1 MCAKEGAFLCSR
13 EIPYSMLYAYSSKFQ
28 HKLQSCSVFGLVS
41 GCQRVKFE
49 IRTKFTTIARNED
62 RRGEGGGEKT
72 DNET

>member
-1 MCAKEGAFLCSR
+1 MQKRVLFYAL

-62 RRGEGGGEKT
+62 RRGEGGGGE
-72 DNET
+72 DRQ